1 MLIVTLSL
9 VRAISMETYPLP
21 ERPEEAISHLINA
34 LKNSGELRHFA
45 SGAHIPVQPDNI
57 FVIEQGALSMH
68 RVMDSLTMIESTRPQ
83 LLGITYNNQFTRH
96 FTIKAESAC
105 EARMVARSEFE
116 AIIEARQLWRELLL
130 VVSWYYDVLYWK
142 SYHFM
147 GRQSYT
153 LIRNCLIELEAKK
166 EPERDEINACD
177 FIRGKTNLSQ
187 SYILKVFSD
196 LRKGG
201 YIDISR
207 GRLKSINK
215 LPERY

>member
-1 MLIVTLSL
+1 
-9 VRAISMETYPLP
+9 METYPLP
-21 ERPEEAISHLINA
+21 ERPEVAIHLLINA
-34 LKNSGELRHFA
+34 LKKSGEQRHFA

-57 FVIEQGALSMH
+57 IVIEQGSLSMH
-68 RVMDSLTMIESTRPQ
+68 RVMDSLMMIESTRPQ
-83 LLGITYNNQFTRH
+83 LLGITYNNQFSRH
-96 FTIKAESAC
+96 LMVKAESAC
-105 EARMVARSEFE
+105 EARIVPRGEFE

-142 SYHFM
+142 SYHYL

-153 LIRNCLIELEAKK
+153 LIRNCLIELAAKN
-166 EPERDEINACD
+166 EQERDEINACD

-196 LRKGG
+196 LRKGD

>member
-1 MLIVTLSL
+1 
-9 VRAISMETYPLP
+9 METYPLP
-21 ERPEEAISHLINA
+21 ERPEEAIHLLISA
-34 LKNSGELRHFA
+34 LKKSGELRHFA
-45 SGAHIPVQPDNI
+45 SGAHIPVQPDHI
-57 FVIEQGALSMH
+57 IVIEQGSLSMH
-68 RVMDSLTMIESTRPQ
+68 RVMDSLMMIESTRPQ
-83 LLGITYNNQFTRH
+83 LLGITYNNQFSRH
-96 FTIKAESAC
+96 FMVKAESAC
-105 EARMVARSEFE
+105 EARIVPRGEFE

-142 SYHFM
+142 SYHYL

-153 LIRNCLIELEAKK
+153 LIRNCLIELAAKD
-166 EPERDEINACD
+166 EQERDEINACD

-196 LRKGG
+196 LRKGD

-207 GRLKSINK
+207 GRPKSINK

>member
-1 MLIVTLSL
+1 MLIVTISL
-9 VRAISMETYPLP
+9 ARVISMETYPFP
-21 ERPEEAISHLINA
+21 ERPEEAITSLINA

-45 SGAHIPVQPDNI
+45 SGAHIPVQPDYI
-57 FVIEQGALSMH
+57 IVIEQGAVSMH

-96 FTIKAESAC
+96 FTIKAESTC
-105 EARMVARSEFE
+105 EARVVPREEFE
-116 AIIEARQLWRELLL
+116 ALIETRQLWRELLQ

-142 SYHFM
+142 SYHFL

-153 LIRNCLIELEAKK
+153 LIRNCLIELAAKN
-166 EPERDEINACD
+166 EQERDEINACD

-196 LRKGG
+196 LRKGD

-207 GRLKSINK
+207 GRLKAINK

>member
-1 MLIVTLSL
+1 
-9 VRAISMETYPLP
+9 METYPLP
-21 ERPEEAISHLINA
+21 ERPEEAIHLLISA
-34 LKNSGELRHFA
+34 LIKSGELRHFA
-45 SGAHIPVQPDNI
+45 SGAHIPVQPDHI
-57 FVIEQGALSMH
+57 IVIEQGSLSMH
-68 RVMDSLTMIESTRPQ
+68 RVMDSLMMIESTRPQ
-83 LLGITYNNQFTRH
+83 LLGITYNNQFSRH
-96 FTIKAESAC
+96 FMVKAESAC
-105 EARMVARSEFE
+105 EARIVPRGEFE

-142 SYHFM
+142 SYHYL

-153 LIRNCLIELEAKK
+153 LIRNCLIELAAKD
-166 EPERDEINACD
+166 EQERDEINACD

-196 LRKGG
+196 LRKGD

>member
-1 MLIVTLSL
+1 MLIVTISL
-9 VRAISMETYPLP
+9 ARVISMETYPFP
-21 ERPEEAISHLINA
+21 ERPEEAITSLINA

-45 SGAHIPVQPDNI
+45 SGAHIPVQPDYI
-57 FVIEQGALSMH
+57 IVIEQGAVSMH

-105 EARMVARSEFE
+105 EARVVPREEFE
-116 AIIEARQLWRELLL
+116 ALIETRQLWRELLQ

-142 SYHFM
+142 SYHFL

-153 LIRNCLIELEAKK
+153 LIRNCLIELAAKN
-166 EPERDEINACD
+166 EQERDEINACD

-196 LRKGG
+196 LRKGD
-201 YIDISR
+201 YVDISR
-207 GRLKSINK
+207 GRLKAINK

>member
-1 MLIVTLSL
+1 
-9 VRAISMETYPLP
+9 METYPLP
-21 ERPEEAISHLINA
+21 ERPEEAITRLIAA
-34 LKNSGELRHFA
+34 LENSGEPRHFA
-45 SGAHIPVQPDNI
+45 SGAPVPAQPENI
-57 FVIEQGALSMH
+57 VVILEGSLSMH

-83 LLGITYNNQFTRH
+83 LLGVTYNSQFSQH

-105 EARMVARSEFE
+105 EARIVTRDEFE
-116 AIIEARQLWRELLL
+116 AVIEAQHLWRELLL

-142 SYHFM
+142 SYHFL

-153 LIRNCLIELEAKK
+153 LIRNCLIELAAK
-166 EPERDEINACD
+166 EEQERDEINACD
-177 FIRGKTNLSQ
+177 FIRSKTNLSQ

-196 LRKGG
+196 LRKGD

-207 GRLKSINK
+207 GRLKAINK

>member
-1 MLIVTLSL
+1 
-9 VRAISMETYPLP
+9 METYPLP
-21 ERPEEAISHLINA
+21 ERPEEAIHLLISA
-34 LKNSGELRHFA
+34 LKKSGELRHFA

-57 FVIEQGALSMH
+57 IVIEQGSLSMH
-68 RVMDSLTMIESTRPQ
+68 RVMDSLMMIESTRPQ
-83 LLGITYNNQFTRH
+83 LLGITYNNQFSRH
-96 FTIKAESAC
+96 FMIKAESAC
-105 EARMVARSEFE
+105 EARIVPRGEFE

-142 SYHFM
+142 SYHYL

-153 LIRNCLIELEAKK
+153 LIRNCLIELAAKD
-166 EPERDEINACD
+166 EQERDEINACD

-196 LRKGG
+196 LRKGD

>member
-9 VRAISMETYPLP
+9 VRVISMETYPLP
-21 ERPEEAISHLINA
+21 ERPEEAINQLIDT
-34 LKNSGELRHFA
+34 LKNSGELRRFA
-45 SGAHIPVQPDNI
+45 SGAHIPVQPDYI
-57 FVIEQGALSMH
+57 IVIEQGALSMH
-68 RVMDSLTMIESTRPQ
+68 RMMDGLMMIESTRPQ
-83 LLGITYNNQFTRH
+83 LLGITYNNQFSHH
-96 FTIKAESAC
+96 FTIKAESVC
-105 EARMVARSEFE
+105 EARLVPRSDFE
-116 AIIEARQLWRELLL
+116 AIIDTRQLWRELLL

-142 SYHFM
+142 SYHYL

-153 LIRNCLIELEAKK
+153 LIRNCLIELAAKN
-166 EPERDEINACD
+166 EQEREEINACD

-196 LRKGG
+196 LRKGD

>member
-1 MLIVTLSL
+1 MLIVTISL
-9 VRAISMETYPLP
+9 ARVISMETYPFP
-21 ERPEEAISHLINA
+21 ERPEEAITSLINA

-45 SGAHIPVQPDNI
+45 SGAHIPAQPDYI
-57 FVIEQGALSMH
+57 IVIEQGAVSMH

-105 EARMVARSEFE
+105 EARVVQREEFE
-116 AIIEARQLWRELLL
+116 CLIETRQLWRELLQ

-142 SYHFM
+142 SYHFL

-153 LIRNCLIELEAKK
+153 LIRNCLIELAAKN
-166 EPERDEINACD
+166 EQERDEINACD

-196 LRKGG
+196 LRKGD

-207 GRLKSINK
+207 GRLKAINK

>member
-1 MLIVTLSL
+1 
-9 VRAISMETYPLP
+9 METYPLP
-21 ERPEEAISHLINA
+21 ERPEEAITHLINA
-34 LKNSGELRHFA
+34 LQHSGELRHFA
-45 SGAHIPVQPDNI
+45 SGAPIPARPENI
-57 FVIEQGALSMH
+57 VVIERGSLSMH

-83 LLGITYNNQFTRH
+83 LLGITYNNQFSQH

-105 EARMVARSEFE
+105 EARIVPRSEFE
-116 AIIEARQLWRELLL
+116 AIIEAQQLWRELLQ

-142 SYHFM
+142 SYHFL

-153 LIRNCLIELEAKK
+153 LIRNCLIELAAKD
-166 EPERDEINACD
+166 EQERDEINACD

-196 LRKGG
+196 LRKGD

-207 GRLKSINK
+207 GRLKTINK